1 MVRNWGETRHP
12 SFPCPTRAAA
22 VTPLSMRESPA
33 FTPVPTRRAR
43 ADGWTRERQR
53 GFIAALAQCGDVA
66 AAARAVGMSMQSAYR
81 LRKRAGAESFSA
93 AWEAAL
99 DQAGEDA
106 LDAVMARAINGV
118 LLTRTY
124 RGRFKGMVH
133 RHDDRAVIRAL
144 TLTGWSPRR

>member
-1 MVRNWGETRHP
+1 
-12 SFPCPTRAAA
+12 
-22 VTPLSMRESPA
+22 MRESPA

-53 GFIAALAQCGDVA
+53 DFIAALTHCGDVA

-99 DQAGEDA
+99 DQASYSA
-106 LDAVMARAINGV
+106 LDAMMERAVHGV
-118 LLTRTY
+118 LFTRTY
-124 RGRFKGMVH
+124 RGRFTGALH
-133 RHDDRAVIRAL
+133 RHDDHALIRAL
-144 TLTGWSPRR
+144 TLTGRSRRR

>member
-1 MVRNWGETRHP
+1 
-12 SFPCPTRAAA
+12 
-22 VTPLSMRESPA
+22 MRESPA

-53 GFIAALAQCGDVA
+53 GFIAALTHCGDVA
-66 AAARAVGMSMQSAYR
+66 AAARAVGMTMQSAYR
-81 LRKRAGAESFSA
+81 LRKRAGADSFVA

-99 DQAGEDA
+99 DQASDSA
-106 LDAVMARAINGV
+106 LEAVMARAINGV

-124 RGRFKGMVH
+124 RGRFKGMEH
-133 RHDDRAVIRAL
+133 RHDNHALIRAL